1 MKEALE
7 LNILGIKCDTCD
19 YKNDDIKVE
28 KYDEWLGKPCP
39 KCGSNLLTQED
50 LDNTKLLIETAKFL
64 NKILPKPQEYE
75 EMKSI
80 SIEMNGTGDMSF
92 KIN

>member
-7 LNILGIKCDTCD
+7 LNILGIKCDSCD
-19 YKNDDIKVE
+19 YKNGEVKVE
-28 KYDEWLGKPCP
+28 RYDEWLNKPCP

-64 NKILPKPQEYE
+64 NKILPKSQGHE
-75 EMKSI
+75 EKKTI
-80 SIEMNGTGDMSF
+80 SVEIKGGI
-92 KIN
+92 KYGK